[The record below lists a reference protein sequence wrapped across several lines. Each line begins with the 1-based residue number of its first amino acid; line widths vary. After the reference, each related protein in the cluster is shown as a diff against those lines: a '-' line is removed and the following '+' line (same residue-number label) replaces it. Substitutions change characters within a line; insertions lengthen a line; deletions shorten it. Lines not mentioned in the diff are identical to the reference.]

1 MVRKKI
7 TLYVTQLFL
16 IATLTCNVAHANTTD
31 LISPTFDVP
40 VVTHHDHS
48 FLSIQVAQEPANLF
62 ETAMQGKA
70 SKSHSTKFFDTN
82 GKKISSKIRLAEQH
96 FVSGSKAEYMV
107 VVKRHSLLLKF
118 QYSE

>member
-1 MVRKKI
+1 M
-7 TLYVTQLFL
+7 TY
-16 IATLTCNVAHANTTD
+16 ANTPD

-48 FLSIQVAQEPANLF
+48 FLSIQVAQESANLF
-62 ETAMQGKA
+62 ETAMQGKGHH
-70 SKSHSTKFFDTN
+70 KGHSTRFFDTH